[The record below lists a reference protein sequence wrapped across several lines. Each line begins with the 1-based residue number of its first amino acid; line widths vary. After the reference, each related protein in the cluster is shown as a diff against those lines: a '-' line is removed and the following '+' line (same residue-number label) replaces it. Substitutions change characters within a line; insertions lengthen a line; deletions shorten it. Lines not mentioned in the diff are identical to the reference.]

1 MRDEIPACAG
11 IIMAKGILLDENDD
25 LLFKNGDLA
34 LGDTELQEVSLLLRL
49 NPGELKSDPILGA
62 GLIRMIK
69 SNADKRK
76 IQQRVKL
83 TLQRDG
89 KDYDKIRNQINLR

>member
-1 MRDEIPACAG
+1 MNVD
-11 IIMAKGILLDENDD
+11 ILLDENDD
-25 LLFKNGDLA
+25 LLFANGDLV
-34 LGDTELQEVSLLLRL
+34 LGESVTQEVGILLRL

-69 SNADKRK
+69 SNAPKDKIK
-76 IQQRVKL
+76 QRIKL

-89 KDYDKIRNQINLR
+89 KDYEQIKNLIHIR